1 MKGAIADPCANTIKA
16 PSKAM
21 TSKMGASQNFFRDRR
36 KANSSF
42 KNDKI

>member
-1 MKGAIADPCANTIKA
+1 MNGAIADPCANMIKI

-21 TSKMGASQNFFRDRR
+21 TSKIGASQNFFRARR